1 MYFGLETY
9 WTLLRKWQALIILV
23 MIYRGLPRYE
33 TSWLETDYKFIQV
46 INLKW
51 KTYKL
56 ETSQSPEYSER
67 KYYLLLFSL
76 RRSMWFLC
84 QMVMMMT
91 MMMTMINSRVCGEN
105 SRCPWKNCAVQGFDC
120 FQKQSCLKLRS
131 QRHGRQLSQ
140 TVTLKIAH
148 AEAWNFFCAIFR
160 LTISEYSS
168 QQKDWCSRWV
178 DSCEKQNFL

>member
-9 WTLLRKWQALIILV
+9 WTLLRKWQALINSCYDI
-23 MIYRGLPRYE
+23 PRAPKVWNVLARK
-33 TSWLETDYKFIQV
+33 WLQFIQV
-46 INLKW
+46 RNLKW
-51 KTYKL
+51 KTCKL
-56 ETSQSPEYSER
+56 ETSQSPEYSKR
-67 KYYLLLFSL
+67 KYCLLLFSL

-84 QMVMMMT
+84 QMIGFWVL
-91 MMMTMINSRVCGEN
+91 
-105 SRCPWKNCAVQGFDC
+105 GFDC

-178 DSCEKQNFL
+178 DSC